1 MSSSLIDITNEKIFR
16 RRLTSLDTSTKISNS
31 NNSNGSV
38 RARGSQ
44 LIQNYS
50 KIILPSINSNI
61 NRNKRKT
68 IIEPESLMSKF
79 LGNYKPN
86 YSDKIPQETKI
97 KLSKLKNVNSRN
109 SIMILKSKS
118 LNNIEINTRKEAKY
132 KSQRIL

>member
-1 MSSSLIDITNEKIFR
+1 M
-16 RRLTSLDTSTKISNS
+16 
-31 NNSNGSV
+31 
-38 RARGSQ
+38 
-44 LIQNYS
+44 
-50 KIILPSINSNI
+50 PSINSNI

-97 KLSKLKNVNSRN
+97 KLSKVKNVNPRN

-118 LNNIEINTRKEAKY
+118 LNNIVINTRKEAKY
-132 KSQRIL
+132 KSQRILMTEKDKNKINLLKRKKIRF

>member
-31 NNSNGSV
+31 NNSNLSI

-50 KIILPSINSNI
+50 KIILPSLNSNV

-68 IIEPESLMSKF
+68 ILEPESLMSKF

-86 YSDKIPQETKI
+86 YSEKIPEEAKI

-118 LNNIEINTRKEAKY
+118 LNNIEINTRKEAK
-132 KSQRIL
+132 